1 MDPIWKL
8 TGWVRL
14 RLTSAQPEGRL
25 REFARQIRLERI
37 EFIDSLTAEFDT
49 SAGDA
54 RKLRLLDGERLEKIG
69 GGGLPRLLG
78 ILWQWRIFTAAVVL
92 LGFLTVLLPTR
103 IWFVEVR
110 GNGDVPAALILE
122 KAADCG
128 VSFGASRR
136 ALRSEQVKNHLLWAI
151 PELRWAGVNTEGCV
165 AVITVALRQEA
176 DAPASKAPGDVV
188 AALDAVVTEI
198 FPQTG
203 NALATPGQ
211 AVRAGEILIS
221 GTTDLGLTFRS
232 DRAAGEVY
240 GLTRR
245 TFSAVLPEKHLE
257 RGDISRMV
265 RKFSLRIGKKY
276 VNFSNDS
283 GILYGTCVKMRKVND
298 LTLPGGFVL
307 PVALVTDTYLVC
319 DTEQVSREIS
329 VEEILAQ
336 VRRYAREQMTA
347 GAILSEESRLT
358 GTALTAVLECR
369 EMIGAFR
376 PGIYTEGDIHE
387 RENSER
393 GAG

>member
-1 MDPIWKL
+1 MELWWKIR
-8 TGWVRL
+8 GWDRY
-14 RLTSAQPEGRL
+14 RLTSADCAGRL
-25 REFARQIRLERI
+25 RELALDVQLENI
-37 EFIDSLTAEFDT
+37 QFENDLTAVFT
-49 SAGDA
+49 V
-54 RKLRLLDGERLEKIG
+54 LRGERLRVREGDDLAVIG
-69 GGGLPRLLG
+69 RGGTPEILAVVRRWWMVAVMAVFLGGLTL
-78 ILWQWRIFTAAVVL
+78 
-92 LGFLTVLLPTR
+92 FLQGRMLFFQVQ
-103 IWFVEVR
+103 
-110 GNGDVPAALILE
+110 GNQLVPERLILAHAE
-122 KAADCG
+122 ECG
-128 VSFGASRR
+128 VYFGASVRQ
-136 ALRSEQVKNHLLWAI
+136 LRSEQVKNHLLRAV
-151 PELRWAGVNTEGCV
+151 PELKWAGVSISGCR
-165 AVITVALRQEA
+165 AVITVAERQPGEQ
-176 DAPASKAPGDVV
+176 PGERQPGDVV
-188 AALDAVVTEI
+188 ACIDAVVTAV
-198 FPQTG
+198 FPKTG
-203 NALATPGQ
+203 TVLAVPGQ
-211 AVRAGEILIS
+211 AVRRGETLIS
-221 GTTDLGLTFRS
+221 GSADLGLLVRS
-232 DRAAGEVY
+232 DRAEGEVY

-245 TFSAVLPEKHLE
+245 TVEAVLPGKTAV
-257 RGDISRMV
+257 RYPRDRTV
-265 RKFSLRIGKKY
+265 RKFSLRIGKKC

>member
-8 TGWVRL
+8 TGWVGL

-110 GNGDVPAALILE
+110 GNGAVPAALILE

-329 VEEILAQ
+329 LEEILAQ